1 MKFGLSRGVD
11 KDEGSDISS
20 IQESEEKPTKRNSKE
35 GLQQMELLRR
45 LAEAPGIPGREEKIS
60 EIVKE
65 ALLGY
70 VDEIRTDVLGN
81 VIAKKSGSGLVPR
94 VKVMIAAHMDEIGFL
109 VSHID
114 EKTGFLRIDPVG
126 GFDPRVLIAQR
137 VVVHSDSGDY
147 IGVMGSKP
155 IHILKEEEKKKAPEF
170 EDIFIDLGLSA
181 DEAKKRIRMGDS
193 VTLKQ
198 NLVEFGDL
206 ISCKALDDRV
216 GIYTMIEAI
225 RKVREHEADIY
236 LVATTQEEVGIRGA
250 RVSSFGIAP
259 DIGIAVD
266 VTVAC
271 DIPGVEETR
280 RVTKLGEGVAIKIKD
295 SQSISNPQLVRK
307 LKEIAEEKGIKY
319 QMEILPRG
327 GTDAGALQLTR
338 EGAAV
343 ATISIPT
350 RYIHSVVESAHKKDI
365 EAAID
370 LLAGFIAVAHQG

>member
-1 MKFGLSRGVD
+1 
-11 KDEGSDISS
+11 
-20 IQESEEKPTKRNSKE
+20 
-35 GLQQMELLRR
+35 MELLQR
-45 LAEAPGIPGREEKIS
+45 LAEAPGIPGREEKVS

-65 ALLGY
+65 ALKGH

-81 VIAKKSGSGLVPR
+81 VIALKSGGGDAPR
-94 VKVMIAAHMDEIGFL
+94 VKVMIAAHMDEIGFFIT
-109 VSHID
+109 HID

-147 IGVMGSKP
+147 IGVMGTKP
-155 IHILKEEEKKKAPEF
+155 VHLLKEEEKKKAPEI
-170 EDIFIDLGLSA
+170 ENIFIDLGISA
-181 DEAKKRIRMGDS
+181 DAVKERVRVGDS

-198 NLVEFGDL
+198 DLVEFGEL
-206 ISCKALDDRV
+206 VSCKALDDRV
-216 GIYTMIEAI
+216 GIYVMIEAL

-271 DIPGVEETR
+271 DIPGVEEPR
-280 RVTKLGEGVAIKIKD
+280 RVTRLGEGVAIKVKD
-295 SQSISNPQLVRK
+295 SLSISNPHLVRK
-307 LKEIAEEKGIKY
+307 LREIAEEKGIKY
-319 QMEILPRG
+319 QMEVLPRG

-338 EGAAV
+338 EGAAA

-365 EAAID
+365 QAAID
-370 LLAGFIAVAHQG
+370 LLAAFLEVAHEGKYTL

>member
-1 MKFGLSRGVD
+1 
-11 KDEGSDISS
+11 
-20 IQESEEKPTKRNSKE
+20 
-35 GLQQMELLRR
+35 MELLRR
-45 LAEAPGIPGREEKIS
+45 LAEAPGMPGREEKVG

-65 ALLGY
+65 ALKGH

-81 VIAKKSGSGLVPR
+81 VIAQKSGGGDAPR
-94 VKVMIAAHMDEIGFL
+94 VKVMIAAHMDEIGFFIT
-109 VSHID
+109 HID

-137 VVVHSDSGDY
+137 VVVHTDIGDY
-147 IGVMGSKP
+147 VGVMGTKP
-155 IHILKEEEKKKAPEF
+155 VHVLKEEEKKKAPEI
-170 EDIFIDLGLSA
+170 EDIFIDLGISA
-181 DEAKKRIRMGDS
+181 DAVKEKVRVGNS

-198 NLVEFGDL
+198 DLVEFGEL
-206 ISCKALDDRV
+206 VSCKALDDRV
-216 GIYTMIEAI
+216 GIYVMIEAL
-225 RKVREHEADIY
+225 RKVRGHEADIY

-271 DIPGVEETR
+271 DIPGMEEPR
-280 RVTKLGEGVAIKIKD
+280 RVTRLGEGVAIKVKD
-295 SQSISNPQLVRK
+295 SLSISNPHLVRK
-307 LKEIAEEKGIKY
+307 LREIAEEKGIKY
-319 QMEILPRG
+319 QMEVLPRG

-338 EGAAV
+338 EGAAA

-365 EAAID
+365 QAAID
-370 LLAGFIAVAHQG
+370 LLAAFLEVAHEGKYTL

>member
-1 MKFGLSRGVD
+1 M
-11 KDEGSDISS
+11 
-20 IQESEEKPTKRNSKE
+20 
-35 GLQQMELLRR
+35 QMELLQR
-45 LAEAPGIPGREEKIS
+45 LAEAPGIPGREEKVS

-65 ALLGY
+65 ALKGH

-81 VIAKKSGSGLVPR
+81 VIAQKSGGGDAPR
-94 VKVMIAAHMDEIGFL
+94 VKVMIAAHMDEIGFFIT
-109 VSHID
+109 HID

-137 VVVHSDSGDY
+137 VVVHTDIGDY
-147 IGVMGSKP
+147 IGVMGTKP
-155 IHILKEEEKKKAPEF
+155 VHLLKEEEKKKAPEI
-170 EDIFIDLGLSA
+170 ENIFIDLGISA
-181 DEAKKRIRMGDS
+181 DAVKERVRVGDS

-198 NLVEFGDL
+198 DLVEFGEL
-206 ISCKALDDRV
+206 VSCKALDDRV
-216 GIYTMIEAI
+216 GIYVMIEAL
-225 RKVREHEADIY
+225 RKVRGHEADIY

-271 DIPGVEETR
+271 DIPGVEEPR
-280 RVTKLGEGVAIKIKD
+280 RVTRLGEGVAIKVKD
-295 SQSISNPQLVRK
+295 SLSISNPHLVRK
-307 LKEIAEEKGIKY
+307 LREIAEEKGIKY
-319 QMEILPRG
+319 QMEVLPRG

-338 EGAAV
+338 EGAAA

-365 EAAID
+365 QAAID
-370 LLAGFIAVAHQG
+370 LLAAFLEVAHEGKYTP

>member
-1 MKFGLSRGVD
+1 
-11 KDEGSDISS
+11 
-20 IQESEEKPTKRNSKE
+20 
-35 GLQQMELLRR
+35 MELLRK
-45 LAEAPGIPGREEKIS
+45 LAEAPGMPGREEKVS

-65 ALLGY
+65 ALKGH

-81 VIAKKSGSGLVPR
+81 VIALKSGSGPSPR
-94 VKVMIAAHMDEIGFL
+94 EKVMIAAHMDEIGFF

-114 EKTGFLRIDPVG
+114 EKTGFLRVDPIG

-147 IGVMGSKP
+147 IGVMGTKP
-155 IHILKEEEKKKAPEF
+155 VHILKEEERKKAPEM
-170 EDIFIDLGLSA
+170 EDIFIDLGIPA
-181 DEAKKRIRMGDS
+181 DEVKEKITVGDS

-198 NLVEFGDL
+198 NLMEFGEL
-206 ISCKALDDRV
+206 VSGKALDDRV
-216 GIYTMIEAI
+216 GIYVMIEALK
-225 RKVREHEADIY
+225 RVEEHQCDIY

-250 RVSSFGIAP
+250 TVSSFGIAP

-271 DIPGVEETR
+271 DIPGVEEPR
-280 RVTKLGEGVAIKIKD
+280 RVTKLGEGVAIKVKD
-295 SQSISNPQLVRK
+295 SLSISNPQLVRK
-307 LKEIAEEKGIKY
+307 LRKIAEEKKIKY
-319 QMEILPRG
+319 QMEVLPRG

-338 EGAAV
+338 EGVAA

-365 EAAID
+365 EAAIE
-370 LLAGFIAVAHQG
+370 LLAAFLEVAHQGKYAL

>member
-1 MKFGLSRGVD
+1 M
-11 KDEGSDISS
+11 
-20 IQESEEKPTKRNSKE
+20 
-35 GLQQMELLRR
+35 QMELLQR
-45 LAEAPGIPGREEKIS
+45 LAEAPGIPGREEKVS

-65 ALLGY
+65 ALKGH

-81 VIAKKSGSGLVPR
+81 VIALKSGGGDAPR
-94 VKVMIAAHMDEIGFL
+94 VKVMIAAHMDEIGFFIT
-109 VSHID
+109 HID

-147 IGVMGSKP
+147 IGVMGTKP
-155 IHILKEEEKKKAPEF
+155 VHLLKEEEKKKAPEI
-170 EDIFIDLGLSA
+170 ENIFIDLGISA
-181 DEAKKRIRMGDS
+181 DAVKERVRVGDS

-198 NLVEFGDL
+198 DLVEFGEL
-206 ISCKALDDRV
+206 VSCKALDDRV
-216 GIYTMIEAI
+216 GIYVMIEAL

-271 DIPGVEETR
+271 DIPGVEEPR
-280 RVTKLGEGVAIKIKD
+280 RVTRLGEGVAIKVKD
-295 SQSISNPQLVRK
+295 SLSISNPHLVRK
-307 LKEIAEEKGIKY
+307 LREIAEEKGIKY
-319 QMEILPRG
+319 QMEVLPRG

-338 EGAAV
+338 EGAAA

-365 EAAID
+365 QAAID
-370 LLAGFIAVAHQG
+370 LLAAFLEVAHEGKYTL

>member
-1 MKFGLSRGVD
+1 
-11 KDEGSDISS
+11 
-20 IQESEEKPTKRNSKE
+20 
-35 GLQQMELLRR
+35 MELLRR
-45 LAEAPGIPGREEKIS
+45 LAEAPGMPGREEKVS

-65 ALLGY
+65 ALKGH
-70 VDEIRTDVLGN
+70 VDEVRTDVLGN
-81 VIAKKSGSGLVPR
+81 VIALKSGSGRSPR
-94 VKVMIAAHMDEIGFL
+94 TKVMIAAHMDEIGFF

-137 VVVHSDSGDY
+137 VVVHTDLGDY
-147 IGVMGSKP
+147 IGVMGTKP
-155 IHILKEEEKKKAPEF
+155 VHVLKEEEKKKAPEI
-170 EDIFIDLGLSA
+170 EDIFIDLGIAA
-181 DEAKKRIRMGDS
+181 DEVKEKITVGDS

-198 NLVEFGDL
+198 NLVEFGEL
-206 ISCKALDDRV
+206 VSCKALDDRV
-216 GIYTMIEAI
+216 GIYVMIEAI
-225 RKVREHEADIY
+225 KRVGEHKADIY

-271 DIPGVEETR
+271 DIPGVEEPRMVTR
-280 RVTKLGEGVAIKIKD
+280 LGEGVAIKVKD
-295 SQSISNPQLVRK
+295 SLSISNPQLVRK
-307 LKEIAEEKGIKY
+307 LREIAEEKKIKY
-319 QMEILPRG
+319 QMEVLPRG

-338 EGAAV
+338 EGAAA

-365 EAAID
+365 EAAIQ
-370 LLAGFIAVAHQG
+370 LLAGFLEVADEDEYTL

>member
-1 MKFGLSRGVD
+1 M
-11 KDEGSDISS
+11 E
-20 IQESEEKPTKRNSKE
+20 
-35 GLQQMELLRR
+35 MELLQR
-45 LAEAPGIPGREEKIS
+45 LAEAPGIPGREEKVG

-65 ALLGY
+65 ALEGH

-81 VIAKKSGSGLVPR
+81 VIAQKSGGGDAPR
-94 VKVMIAAHMDEIGFL
+94 VKVMIAAHMDEIGFFIT
-109 VSHID
+109 HID

-147 IGVMGSKP
+147 VGVMGTKP
-155 IHILKEEEKKKAPEF
+155 VHLLKEEEKKKAPEI
-170 EDIFIDLGLSA
+170 ENIFIDLGISA
-181 DEAKKRIRMGDS
+181 DAVKERVRVGDS

-198 NLVEFGDL
+198 DLVEFGEL
-206 ISCKALDDRV
+206 VSCKALDDRV
-216 GIYTMIEAI
+216 GIYVMIEAL
-225 RKVREHEADIY
+225 RKVRGHEADIY

-271 DIPGVEETR
+271 DIPGVEEPR
-280 RVTKLGEGVAIKIKD
+280 RVTRLGEGVAIKVKD
-295 SQSISNPQLVRK
+295 SLSISNPHLVRK
-307 LKEIAEEKGIKY
+307 LREIAEEKGIKY
-319 QMEILPRG
+319 QMEVLPRG

-338 EGAAV
+338 EGAAA

-365 EAAID
+365 QAAID
-370 LLAGFIAVAHQG
+370 LLAAFLEVAHQGKYTL

>member
-1 MKFGLSRGVD
+1 
-11 KDEGSDISS
+11 
-20 IQESEEKPTKRNSKE
+20 
-35 GLQQMELLRR
+35 MELLRR
-45 LAEAPGIPGREEKIS
+45 LAEAPGIPGREEKVS
-60 EIVKE
+60 QMVKE
-65 ALLGY
+65 ALEGY

-81 VIAKKSGSGLVPR
+81 VIARKNGSGPSPR
-94 VKVMIAAHMDEIGFL
+94 LKVMIAAHMDEIGFF
-109 VSHID
+109 VTHVD
-114 EKTGFLRIDPVG
+114 EKTGFLRVDPVG

-137 VVVHSDSGDY
+137 VIVHSESGDY
-147 IGVMGSKP
+147 IGVMGIKP
-155 IHILKEEEKKKAPEF
+155 VHVLKEEEKKKAPEI

-181 DEAKKRIRMGDS
+181 DAAKEKVRVGDS

-198 NLVEFGDL
+198 DLVEFGEL
-206 ISCKALDDRV
+206 VSCKALDDRV
-216 GIYTMIEAI
+216 GIYVMIEAI
-225 RKVREHEADIY
+225 KRVGEHEVDIY

-266 VTVAC
+266 VTVAN
-271 DIPGVEETR
+271 DIPGVEEPR
-280 RVTKLGEGVAIKIKD
+280 RVTKLGDGVAIKVKD
-295 SQSISNPQLVRK
+295 SSSISNPYLVSK
-307 LKEIAEEKGIKY
+307 LKEIAAEKGIKY

-338 EGAAV
+338 EGAAA

-370 LLAGFIAVAHQG
+370 LLAGFLEVSHQGRYTL